1 MQRLRP
7 ARMLAAAALLL
18 AAACA
23 REAAAPAAA
32 LAAEPALLD
41 LGSVTKGERG
51 NGVWR
56 LRNVSG
62 APLTLSRIGPSGCQ
76 CALLDLVLTDRGG
89 ERRSVTDGQLLDL
102 TLAPGERAEL
112 HLTLETARYR
122 EPISRKVGGIPV
134 VFRDQPYLMLE
145 WAADIWTPFAVSP
158 WEIALGEVG
167 LRERPR
173 GRVLVSAHDEADF
186 ELDVDV
192 VIEGWEVRSSRLS
205 PEGEKALYEIS
216 VVAPAEL
223 PEGGFQKQ
231 FQFLT
236 SLAGAP
242 PVQFTVQGMARPD
255 LTVSPARVLLDPEH
269 GRREARIE
277 LRHRAVGGLVGD
289 FQIEGLPA
297 GLEAA
302 DLDAD
307 PAARRGFTLRW
318 SGAPPAETVKGVL
331 LLRTSDPERPLL
343 ELPFAI
349 LPARPA
355 GP

>member
-1 MQRLRP
+1 MLRLRP
-7 ARMLAAAALLL
+7 ARTLAAAAILL
-18 AAACA
+18 AACA
-23 REAAAPAAA
+23 REPASAPAVLEVA
-32 LAAEPALLD
+32 PALLD

-51 NGVWR
+51 QGVWQ
-56 LRNVSG
+56 LRNATG
-62 APLTLSRIGPSGCQ
+62 APLAVSRIGPSGCQ

-134 VFRDQPYLMLE
+134 VLRDHPYVMLE

-173 GRVLVSAHDEADF
+173 GRVLVSAHDDHDF
-186 ELDVDV
+186 ELEVDA
-192 VIEGWEVRSSRLS
+192 VIEGWEVKSSRLS
-205 PEGEKALYEIS
+205 PAGEKALYEIS
-216 VVAPAEL
+216 VLAPAEL
-223 PEGGFQKQ
+223 PEGGFQHH

-242 PVQFTVQGMARPD
+242 PVRFTVQGVARPD
-255 LTVSPARVLLDPEH
+255 LTVAPSRVLLDPDN
-269 GRREARIE
+269 GRREMRVE
-277 LRHRAVGGLVGD
+277 LRNRALNGVVGD
-289 FQIEGLPA
+289 FQIEGLAA

-302 DLDAD
+302 DVDAA

-318 SGAPPAETVKGVL
+318 SGAAPAEVVRGVL
-331 LLRTSDPERPLL
+331 LLRTGDPERPLL
-343 ELPFAI
+343 EVPYSI
-349 LPARPA
+349 LPAAPA
-355 GP
+355 GS